1 MKRTRWDRSG
11 EKGIAMVTAIGLALI
26 VSIMAAVVLNMTFR
40 RFELSALR
48 TRHAVAM
55 MGSEAG
61 FQYAFAR
68 LDRSNTVPPFRQLVR
83 SKTVNAGTPTWY
95 VVACHPI
102 GATGTPDTLR
112 NDAPELVT
120 QMQLTTTDEVVPALH
135 MGGKHVVVKIE
146 YYRTPAQDGVNDN
159 PRFTDRPYEVRSGS
173 AYASSGGQ

>member
-68 LDRSNTVPPFRQLVR
+68 MDRSPAFQTAVKN
-83 SKTVNAGTPTWY
+83 KTLIASTPTWY

-102 GATGTPDTLR
+102 GATGTPNTLQ

-135 MGGKHVVVKIE
+135 MGAKHVVVKIK
-146 YYRTPAQDGVNDN
+146 YFRTPAADGVNDN
-159 PRFTDRPYEVRSGS
+159 PRFPARPWEVRSGS